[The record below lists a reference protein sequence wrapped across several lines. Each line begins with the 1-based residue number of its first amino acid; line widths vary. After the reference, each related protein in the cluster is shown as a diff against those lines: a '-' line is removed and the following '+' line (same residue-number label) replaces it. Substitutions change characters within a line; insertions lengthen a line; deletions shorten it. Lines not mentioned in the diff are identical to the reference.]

1 MMTATTQGD
10 PLDEITGAAVTVRRT
25 VAWHETDAAGHN
37 HFTAAFRW
45 MEEAEHRLYR
55 ALGIG
60 PSMVD
65 IIPRV
70 HIEIDYRDR
79 LFFGEEIEVTLGV
92 VSVGRTSCR
101 FAMQV
106 RTERGEAISSRH
118 VIVHAASTT
127 EGSAPW
133 PDDVRAALESGAR
146 FRADLVGPDPE
157 LTGR

>member
-1 MMTATTQGD
+1 MDASS
-10 PLDEITGAAVTVRRT
+10 PLDEITGASITMRRL

-55 ALGIG
+55 CLGIG
-60 PSMVD
+60 TSMVD
-65 IIPRV
+65 VIPRV

-79 LFFGEEIEVTLGV
+79 LFFGEPIDVTVGV
-92 VSVGRTSCR
+92 IAVGRSSAR
-101 FAMQV
+101 FAFGV
-106 RTERGEAISSRH
+106 RSGRGEAVVGSY

-133 PDDVRAALESGAR
+133 PQEVRAALTAPSTHR
-146 FRADLVGPDPE
+146 VDLVGE
-157 LTGR
+157 G